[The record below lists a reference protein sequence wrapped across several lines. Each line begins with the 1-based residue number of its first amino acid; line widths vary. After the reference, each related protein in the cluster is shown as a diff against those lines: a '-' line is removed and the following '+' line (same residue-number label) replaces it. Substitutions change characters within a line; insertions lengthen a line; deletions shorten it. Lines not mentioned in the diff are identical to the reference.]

1 MRGEERGG
9 FHFLTTRTARDLAN
23 LGQQLAIVAS
33 GKKIRKKEKKKEKK
47 GEKEKLFEYHEMNE
61 PSCATN
67 FGVQY
72 NITRLPRLKTGR
84 ERRRSGFLRF
94 IWVTVITGGKTVTEK
109 GN

>member
-1 MRGEERGG
+1 
-9 FHFLTTRTARDLAN
+9 
-23 LGQQLAIVAS
+23 
-33 GKKIRKKEKKKEKK
+33 
-47 GEKEKLFEYHEMNE
+47 MNE
-61 PSCATN
+61 PSCVTN